1 MPQVAS
7 SSRPVS
13 VDPVKC
19 AFTAAQ
25 NASPPAP
32 PGDTGVLS
40 ILNPLNI
47 LNIVRSIWNI
57 IFGVLMIFLQ
67 LNWKQMINR
76 NFGFLNHWFL
86 RGCFYIFVG
95 TNVMTTDE
103 SAGAF
108 NIMFS
113 FVAGFP
119 SCFVGGVELLFGF
132 KCAAEGDVERG
143 GDNKAKGGGGMETNQ
158 VDPTLN
164 INLTPNQL
172 AQGATWAAHN
182 AGTVAAVGGAVAGAA
197 AASGGGG
204 GGQAANPFFGNNHL
218 NK

>member
-1 MPQVAS
+1 MTLVEQAKYLFCTYKGL
-7 SSRPVS
+7 
-13 VDPVKC
+13 DKLKKLT
-19 AFTAAQ
+19 AFTCGGLIIAT
-25 NASPPAP
+25 S
-32 PGDTGVLS
+32 VLS

-103 SAGAF
+103 NAGAF

-119 SCFVGGVELLFGF
+119 CCFVGGVELLFGF
-132 KCAAEGDVERG
+132 KCAAEGDVESAG
-143 GDNKAKGGGGMETNQ
+143 GDGDKPVATNQ
-158 VDPTLN
+158 IEPTLN
-164 INLTPNQL
+164 INLTPNQV
-172 AQGATWAAHN
+172 AQGATWAANN
-182 AGTVAAVGGAVAGAA
+182 ASTVAAVGGAVAGAA
-197 AASGGGG
+197 AANGGGGGG
-204 GGQAANPFFGNNHL
+204 GGQAANPFFGNNHM